1 MIRKTFFLIASLLLI
16 GGGNSWADQYPDVLY
31 AVGDATSTGWNAGG
45 DNILYKYADANKYQ
59 GFVSLTGKENGELK
73 FLCQAGWGSMWGAE
87 SQGVSVSAVGEYN
100 ISYYLNESS
109 DNKFKPTLSAG
120 LYLVTIDATTE
131 NSEKVIFEAWDIDD
145 FYEIGNTAQLNAF
158 ANCVN
163 NLSGNSVNA
172 KLTADVNW
180 GSVMIGGDATTD
192 DDGDYA
198 KAYKGT
204 FDGQGYT
211 LTLAMSRAD
220 HKYAALFKYLDGAT
234 VKNLKVAGSIT
245 QSGDKSKVKYAASI
259 FGKAYNKAVVK
270 NCVSTVTLT
279 SYTNEDATMG
289 GIGALMYDSGTIIQD
304 CAFLGTLTGEWGGG
318 WPYGVGGILGWAGD
332 SGPVVKNCYVNGT
345 ISVADNDQNK
355 VILRSNDIS
364 PINCYYINNG
374 NLRDQTGATLINST
388 QQTSGEAAY
397 KLNQESVVGGTW
409 HQTIGS
415 GDPLPMPFGSESDNV
430 FAQLSSCNGSACT
443 VSGYTN
449 DVSAI
454 LITRANHSNVSDGQC
469 SKCGTWVISSPSKLT
484 AFATDYTNGDVMSK
498 YATAYIDNNLDMSGQ
513 SFSGIGSDAM
523 KFAGKLIGTNPVI
536 ISNLAIDKS
545 EAVDRTDVGLIRVA
559 TNGARVK
566 NMTMDCTCSF
576 KGQSSVAAIIGTL
589 NDGGDVYL
597 ENCGNEAPVTS
608 TQYYAAGLVGKAWN
622 STVAHL
628 TNCYN
633 VGGVKS
639 DYPANAA
646 SLTFE
651 TEGAVFTNCYSF
663 LDAADSEGLIDNCW
677 FTHSESYTIDNC
689 YDSNTSLK
697 DGMKTFTTAE
707 MADGTLKGKLGDA
720 YINTIYGANAH
731 PGFAQQVTMK
741 LAEND
746 DNTMPASDLA
756 GQHVIL
762 NRALV
767 ADNWNT
773 ICLPF
778 DLGDLEVWFGA
789 GTKAAEFSSELG
801 GVLHFTLVTSLSAN
815 TPYLLYPTENKTSMT
830 FSGITIKSGG
840 ASFSSP
846 DPSNYTFRG
855 IYSPTSIT
863 GNYFIASDNKIKRST
878 GGRLKA
884 FRAYIESSETEAH
897 ELSFDFE
904 DAGIATGISDATRLN
919 DNGQMINDNYYD
931 LSGRRVE
938 NPTRGLY
945 IVNGKKV
952 NIK

>member
-16 GGGNSWADQYPDVLY
+16 GGGNSWANQYPDVLY
-31 AVGDATSTGWNAGG
+31 AVGNATSTGWNLGG

-59 GFVSLTGKENGELK
+59 GFVSLTGTENGELK
-73 FLCQAGWGSMWGAE
+73 FLCQADDWGDMWGANNN
-87 SQGVSVSAVGEYN
+87 GDGISAAG
-100 ISYYLNESS
+100 SYTIAYHS
-109 DNKFKPTLSAG
+109 DGSPDYKFKPTISG
-120 LYLVTIDATTE
+120 LYLVTIDATGESATATFKQWN
-131 NSEKVIFEAWDIDD
+131 NSTDV
-145 FYEIGNTAQLNAF
+145 YEIGNAAQLSAF
-158 ANCVN
+158 ANCIN
-163 NLSGNSVNA
+163 NFNQSVNA
-172 KLTADVNW
+172 KLTANVDW
-180 GSVMIGGDATTD
+180 GTTTIMIGGNKGD
-192 DDGDYA
+192 DTDYA
-198 KAYKGT
+198 QAYKGT
-204 FDGQGYT
+204 FDGQGHT
-211 LTLAMSRAD
+211 LTYSLSRTEN
-220 HKYAALFKYLDGAT
+220 YASLFKNLDGAT
-234 VKNLKVAGSIT
+234 IQNLKVAGSVT
-245 QSGDKSKVKYAASI
+245 HHTNKCKYTASI
-259 FGKAYNKAVVK
+259 FGKAWSSAVIK
-270 NCVSTVTLT
+270 NCISTVNLT
-279 SYTNEDATMG
+279 NYTNEDATMG

-304 CAFLGTLTGEWGGG
+304 CAFLGTLTGDWGGG
-318 WPYGVGGILGWAGD
+318 KPYGVGGILGWAGN

-374 NLRDQTGATLINST
+374 NLRDQTGATLINSP

-545 EAVDRTDVGLIRVA
+545 EAVDHTDVGLIRVA